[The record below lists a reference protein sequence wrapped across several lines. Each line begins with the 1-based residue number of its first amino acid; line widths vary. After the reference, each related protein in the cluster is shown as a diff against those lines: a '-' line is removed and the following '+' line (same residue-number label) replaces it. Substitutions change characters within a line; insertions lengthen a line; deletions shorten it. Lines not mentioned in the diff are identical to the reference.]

1 MNERKLFQETN
12 KFQKIQKQ
20 MNKNNTNLEQRNS
33 IIKSKNSKGIT
44 LIALVISIIVMLILA
59 GVSLNAVI
67 GDNGITTQAQN
78 ATYMQGIAALE
89 EYLQT
94 EYVKYYDEADDYTN
108 KIEMLSSKMTN
119 LCLKDGTKNYIT
131 YDGKMYY
138 LVNKQALPED
148 IKNQLKGGDT
158 TDYIEYIRLIDVYGI
173 TEDLRVYYC
182 ADGLEGA
189 LGTIGELEVDPST
202 PLVKVNNDEEMK
214 SALTEALA
222 EIGIEVGEEGITIG
236 DIVSLKDFEL
246 DGSKYNI
253 TSLSAISELTSLQ
266 TLTLSN
272 VNVNNLDGIEG
283 CSQLYYV
290 YLKDCKIGDYTKLG
304 TVLDLKY
311 LYIYLSPNINE
322 TDANAQLE
330 NLGNGLANA
339 TSLNELEYF
348 GISGVTSFYEDNYT
362 FTIGSAKSK
371 YSFTS
376 ATRSNATDISG
387 LSKFAP
393 NIKSSIKYMYLNNNK
408 ITSVEALEGF
418 NNIYELDLM
427 CNSQLTNLKG
437 LENHTSIV
445 YLTAHAC
452 NLTDISGVQGT
463 TGLKYLTL
471 QTNSNLTNLKGLEQS
486 MNLDTM
492 LAYSCNITDIT
503 ALSNHTNLKY
513 LSMYSNVNLENI
525 ITLGTLTGLQELYL
539 ANNEKMIGTEVRDAL
554 ANPETHILQNC
565 GGNYSIPSKYNIYFA
580 TLTSYDYSNM
590 NLTDASDEINALKN
604 RTNVTRLNLSG
615 NSQLS
620 NAKLQEILSTM
631 TGLKALSLNGCTNLS
646 SIDFIGQGK
655 VTELMELDLR
665 NTNSSLT
672 DLSNLNDYATNLKTL
687 ILSNANT
694 DMSKIQTTINRVSES
709 YDTAIGDSFIGKN
722 CWEARGLIL
731 IGDVSLYSFS
741 GCDNV
746 KKFKSMGSFNNTGLV
761 DLTMCNNL
769 EYFVDWSNKVTYKL
783 PASLKSY
790 QGLGGQIDDL
800 SLCAKLEKFL
810 MYDINQQVVT
820 NILSKLSKNA
830 KLNSIDL
837 VKTGPTDLSFL
848 KLINTSNFVNL
859 IIRGNGSN
867 YQPSSIKNLN
877 GLEYATDIKTL
888 RIDGSPYF
896 TDTSALENCSSL
908 TSLTISDCP
917 NLENVIGLEGC
928 TNLTSLRATTSKI
941 GFVSGLDTLTKLT
954 TLNLNNNRISTISPL
969 SNLKNLTSLTLNNN
983 NISDLSPLEK
993 IIENGK
999 IKFTS
1004 LDLSN
1009 NLLQTTTVSGH
1020 NNIETLTKLYN
1031 AGLRTLNISGNN
1043 FTPGSTDSLKNL
1055 GWTSYTE

>member
-1 MNERKLFQETN
+1 MNERKIFQETN

-33 IIKSKNSKGIT
+33 IIKSENSKGIT

-67 GDNGITTQAQN
+67 GDNGIITQAQN

-189 LGTIGELEVDPST
+189 LGTVGDLEVDPST
-202 PLVKVNNDEEMK
+202 PLVKVNNDGEMK

-222 EIGIEVGEEGITIG
+222 EIGITVGEDGITVG

-272 VNVNNLDGIEG
+272 VNVSNLDGIEG

-322 TDANAQLE
+322 TDANAQVE
-330 NLGNGLANA
+330 NLGNGLVNA

-362 FTIGSAKSK
+362 FTIGSDKSK

-408 ITSVEALEGF
+408 ITSIEALEGF

-452 NLTDISGVQGT
+452 NLTDIGGLEGT
-463 TGLKYLTL
+463 SGLKYLTL
-471 QTNSNLTNLKGLEQS
+471 QTNSNLTNLNGLEQS

-503 ALSNHTNLKY
+503 SLSNHTNLKY
-513 LSMYSNVNLENI
+513 LSMYSNVNLENV

-615 NSQLS
+615 NPQLS

-631 TGLKALSLNGCTNLS
+631 TGLKALNLRDCKNLSSVDFLKDKRMPNLEELDVRGTAEELIDFSNLMNNCSNIKTLIIDNSKTNMEIIQNLFEKGGESCSASWYNPSENYCTGLIISGNLSEYNLKNCDTFTKFYARSIRVVTDSEISGYLDFSDCLNLKSVYSTNYRANLKLPSSVEFLNTNCLGKNDISLCSNLKDLHVGSYENYALDIFDNINPNTKLKSLKFYQGNLNDDNVKWNNIDWSEIEELKLGAQLDMKCSIKNFDFLSKATKLSSFTLERCSECTDFNFIENMLNLTYLKINGCTQ
-646 SIDFIGQGK
+646 I
-655 VTELMELDLR
+655 
-665 NTNSSLT
+665 SSL
-672 DLSNLNDYATNLKTL
+672 
-687 ILSNANT
+687 
-694 DMSKIQTTINRVSES
+694 
-709 YDTAIGDSFIGKN
+709 
-722 CWEARGLIL
+722 
-731 IGDVSLYSFS
+731 
-741 GCDNV
+741 
-746 KKFKSMGSFNNTGLV
+746 
-761 DLTMCNNL
+761 
-769 EYFVDWSNKVTYKL
+769 
-783 PASLKSY
+783 
-790 QGLGGQIDDL
+790 
-800 SLCAKLEKFL
+800 
-810 MYDINQQVVT
+810 
-820 NILSKLSKNA
+820 
-830 KLNSIDL
+830 
-837 VKTGPTDLSFL
+837 
-848 KLINTSNFVNL
+848 
-859 IIRGNGSN
+859 
-867 YQPSSIKNLN
+867 
-877 GLEYATDIKTL
+877 
-888 RIDGSPYF
+888 
-896 TDTSALENCSSL
+896 
-908 TSLTISDCP
+908 
-917 NLENVIGLEGC
+917 NLENMSRLKTVEVFE
-928 TNLTSLRATTSKI
+928 NSL
-941 GFVSGLDTLTKLT
+941 
-954 TLNLNNNRISTISPL
+954 NRIILPQNIENVILYSNNISNITFT
-969 SNLKNLTSLTLNNN
+969 SNLKNIISLNLNDNN
-983 NISDLSPLEK
+983 VTDLSPLEN